1 LERELMYG
9 VDAMLIAGALLVAML
24 LVIEAGYRFGRAH
37 EREEPPMA
45 KAHVNAIQASLLG
58 ILALLLGFT
67 FSSALQRFD
76 ARSEAAIAEAN
87 TLSTAW
93 QRADLLPG
101 PHRARARAALREYLD
116 IRIVADDLTMDNYK
130 GVTALRVDT
139 TRSQARL
146 WEIARQAVLD
156 DPDPVRTGLYAEA
169 VNALVDAYV
178 LRNAALD
185 RRVPE
190 VVLFLL
196 MGTFL
201 MAGVV
206 VGFATGVAGHRPSLA
221 SHVMVALIAV
231 LVFIILDL
239 DRPRRGLVQVDHRS
253 LLELRAEFSR
263 QADASRPQ

>member
-1 LERELMYG
+1 MYG
-9 VDAMLIAGALLVAML
+9 IDAAVVAGALLVAML
-24 LVIEAGYRFGRAH
+24 LVIEGGYRFGRAN

-67 FSSALQRFD
+67 FSSALQRYD
-76 ARSEAAIAEAN
+76 ARSQAVIDEAN
-87 TLSTAW
+87 AISTAW
-93 QRADLLPG
+93 QRADLLPDA
-101 PHRARARAALREYLD
+101 HRAAARAALRDYLD
-116 IRIVADDLTMDNYK
+116 IRIVADGLTMDDYK

-139 TRSQARL
+139 TRAHAALWDVARL
-146 WEIARQAVLD
+146 AVLA
-156 DPDPVRTGLYAEA
+156 DPDPVRTGLHAEA
-169 VNALVDAYV
+169 VNELIDAYV
-178 LRNAALD
+178 RRMAALD

-239 DRPRRGLVQVDHRS
+239 DRPRRGLVQVDNRS
-253 LLELRAEFSR
+253 LLELRADVSR
-263 QADASRPQ
+263 QSD

>member
-1 LERELMYG
+1 MERDLMYG
-9 VDAMLIAGALLVAML
+9 IDATLIAAALLVAML
-24 LVIEAGYRFGRAH
+24 LVIEAGYRLGRAH
-37 EREEPPMA
+37 EREESTTA

-76 ARSEAAIAEAN
+76 ARSEAVIAEAN
-87 TLSTAW
+87 AIGTAW
-93 QRADLLPG
+93 QRSSLLPDS
-101 PHRARARAALREYLD
+101 HRAQAQAALRDYLD
-116 IRIVADDLTMDNYK
+116 VRIVANGSTMDNYK

-139 TRSQARL
+139 TRAQARL
-146 WEIARQAVLD
+146 WDVARRAATA
-156 DPDPVRTGLYAEA
+156 DPDPVTTGLFAEA
-169 VNALVDAYV
+169 VNVLTDAYV
-178 LRNAALD
+178 RRNAALD

-196 MGTFL
+196 LGTFL

-221 SHVMVALIAV
+221 SHVMVALIAI

-239 DRPRRGLVQVDHRS
+239 DRPRRGLVQVDEDS
-253 LLELRAEFSR
+253 LLELRAEFNR
-263 QADASRPQ
+263 RAE

>member
-1 LERELMYG
+1 MERELMYG
-9 VDAMLIAGALLVAML
+9 IDAWLLAGALLVAML
-24 LVIEAGYRFGRAH
+24 LVIEGGYRFGRAH

-67 FSSALQRFD
+67 FSSALERYD
-76 ARSEAAIAEAN
+76 ARSQAVVEEAN
-87 TLSTAW
+87 AISTAW
-93 QRADLLPG
+93 QRADLLPA
-101 PHRARARAALREYLD
+101 PYQAPAREALRGYLD
-116 IRIVADDLTMDNYK
+116 VRIVANDLMLDNHD
-130 GVTALRVDT
+130 GLEALRVDT
-139 TRSQARL
+139 ARAHAAL
-146 WEIARQAVLD
+146 WDVARRAAAT
-156 DPDPVRTGLYAEA
+156 DPGMVRTGLFAEA
-169 VNALVDAYV
+169 VNELIDAYV
-178 LRNAALD
+178 RRNAALD

-190 VVLFLL
+190 VVLFLM

-221 SHVMVALIAV
+221 SHVMVALIAL

-253 LLELRAEFSR
+253 LLELRAGFSR
-263 QADASRPQ
+263 PSSPPTD